1 MRLSRIV
8 KGLLAVLLV
17 LTSTALLLVTLWLF
31 TMILAF
37 FSLWW
42 ALLSVAVAAITFLTT
57 LVVAS
62 TGHMRHQRDVP
73 DRQRVLTWPFRRF
86 WVTLIGVVFGYVI
99 AVAFIWDGGA
109 GGGIFDSA
117 LVMLTVLVLMV
128 LASGGFVSCCGAR
141 AVSRQG

>member
-17 LTSTALLLVTLWLF
+17 LTSTALLLAPLWLF
-31 TMILAF
+31 TTILAF
-37 FSLWW
+37 FSLWR

-73 DRQRVLTWPFRRF
+73 DRQGVLTWSFRRF
-86 WVTLIGVVFGYVI
+86 WVNLIGVVFGYVI

-109 GGGIFDSA
+109 GGLDSA
-117 LVMLTVLVLMV
+117 LVILSVLVLMV
-128 LASGGFVSCCGAR
+128 LASGGVVSCCGAR
-141 AVSRQG
+141 AVLRQG